1 MNKTLRKGAA
11 VMVLTAGLG
20 LASGCAST
28 SMQTH
33 LDEARQMAQKAS
45 QDAAAAMAAAREASS
60 TAASAKSTADSA
72 RATAEAARSAAGS
85 AQACCDAN
93 TARMERMFKKS
104 MSK

>member
-1 MNKTLRKGAA
+1 MITRIQKH
-11 VMVLTAGLG
+11 VIVLALLGSLG

-28 SMQTH
+28 SMQAQ

-60 TAASAKSTADSA
+60 TAASANSMAAAAKQAADAASA
-72 RATAEAARSAAGS
+72 AAGS
-85 AQACCDAN
+85 AQACCTAN
-93 TARMERMFKKS
+93 TERMERMFKKS